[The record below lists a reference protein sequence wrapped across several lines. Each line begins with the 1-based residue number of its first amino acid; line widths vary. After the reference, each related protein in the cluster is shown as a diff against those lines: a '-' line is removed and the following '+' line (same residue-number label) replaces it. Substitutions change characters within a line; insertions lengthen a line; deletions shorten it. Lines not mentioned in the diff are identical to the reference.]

1 MQSLNTQPHAHL
13 RPSLW
18 AGRFVLGRFVLA
30 LSVSRDD
37 GQEEPPYRITNR
49 LAALRRERGWTRQE
63 CARLL
68 HIHPSTLLAMENGSY
83 LPRLPLAL
91 RLSELFHLPVEA
103 IFPSPTAEYLA

>member
-1 MQSLNTQPHAHL
+1 MRGLDTQPHAQL

-18 AGRFVLGRFVLA
+18 AGRLVLGRFVLA
-30 LSVSRDD
+30 LSVSREA
-37 GQEEPPYRITNR
+37 GSEEAPGKITNR
-49 LAALRRERGWTRQE
+49 LESLRRERGWSCQE

-103 IFPSPTAEYLA
+103 IFSSSTAEYLA